1 MGQEGIQT
9 NPSGAQQDRAR
20 QHFDRGLRLVAQAR
34 LGLNPEDRRSAFLA
48 AASEFERA
56 LEQDAGYPGA
66 RTNLGYCLIE
76 LGRYG
81 DAKREIER
89 AISDAPQ
96 DVSARIN
103 YAIILKH
110 EQQIEQAESY
120 LRQALAMDPQRGS
133 TYRDLGYLLNER
145 GYFRRAADYLERYL
159 ELTPHANDQ
168 RAVRER
174 IRLLRQRAEF
184 FELPDRWIT
193 HLGVTAD
200 LRRRAA
206 ATLLDSM
213 VYAAFWLMMVRL
225 LEHVPWAA
233 IRQMPMVLSMI
244 YVYQVVTTHVFG
256 GSIGKMMTN
265 IIVKHD
271 ASVSWYDPITARET
285 LRLGPVLIGLLLPR
299 PWNVAIAVLAIL
311 WALLSALRHR
321 EGRAWYDHV
330 TGCYAVESQH
340 QRRQITA
347 WLVWLL
353 CLIAGVLTMLS

>member
-1 MGQEGIQT
+1 MVQEA
-9 NPSGAQQDRAR
+9 NPSGVHQDRAK
-20 QHFDRGLRLVAQAR
+20 QHVERGLRLVVQAR

-48 AASEFERA
+48 AASEFEKA

-89 AISDAPQ
+89 AMNDAPQ
-96 DVSARIN
+96 DVSARVN

-133 TYRDLGYLLNER
+133 TYRDLGYLLSER

-174 IRLLRQRAEF
+174 VRLLRQRAEF
-184 FELPDRWIT
+184 YELPDRWVT

-206 ATLLDSM
+206 ATLFDSM
-213 VYAAFWLMMVRL
+213 TYAALWLVMVRL

-233 IRQMPMVLSMI
+233 IRQMPIVLSTI
-244 YVYQVVTTHVFG
+244 YAYQVITTQVFG
-256 GSIGKMMTN
+256 GSIGKMMAN
-265 IIVKHD
+265 IVVKHD
-271 ASVSWYDPITARET
+271 APVSWYDPITVRET

-299 PWNVAIAVLAIL
+299 PWNVGIL
-311 WALLSALRHR
+311 LLCVVWASWSALRQR
-321 EGRAWYDHV
+321 EGRAWYDRL
-330 TGCYAVESQH
+330 TGYYVVEAQQ
-340 QRRQITA
+340 QRRRVVA
-347 WLVWLL
+347 WLLWAV
-353 CLIAGVLTMLS
+353 CLIAGVLAMFS